1 MKVCSTCQ
9 RCYDDIV
16 SSCAESEHPELSEV
30 REGNTQIIA
39 GYRLEMVL
47 ESGIKGETYRAR
59 RTDADQSCLIR
70 ILSGTE
76 ETKNQFLQD
85 AKTAATIFNESIVD
99 VYEAGSL
106 ESGEVFVVAEEP
118 GGQTAR
124 ELLNNVGVPQL
135 LTTVQVV
142 RQAAEAVH
150 ALHLTGLIHRAI
162 RPENIILTTD
172 AEHRL
177 LVRIQNVDLGGVIEH
192 AIVSNKFLIDSAI
205 DSLRYFAPD
214 QFSGESASVKTDVYS
229 LGIVLYEML
238 SGAPPFDAEKGS
250 GLIDMHRNQRPAEVS
265 IDNFDLRML
274 LTHTLMESLQKQSPK
289 RQSSANAFAR
299 QLRHIEQL
307 ALHSPTPPA
316 AGIGSSAPPP
326 IAMVA
331 AVPASAAAQ
340 PARIVEIPKTT
351 QVVKVA
357 AAKVESQPMP
367 TKVAA
372 EPIQELRI
380 EPCPS
385 VLVVHEIE
393 VLADEGLNGLS
404 EQLPDIPD
412 MLGTRPIVKSEK
424 VETDPP
430 KSRLKRLKK
439 QLRTFTSPLVI
450 APAGNNILNSEIV
463 EAQSEVTSVGHEQV
477 VNHAV
482 PIAPRKIIWEQP
494 EDDIPS
500 MDEAMEVLLQGDLST
515 VASASESTASEP
527 ASKTP
532 RKIEW
537 LQPEDDIPS
546 IEEACE
552 VLATEQVA
560 EVPIVSAVLESAVPE
575 PVSIA
580 PKKIEW
586 VQPEDDIPSIDD
598 VGEVLVTE
606 QVAEVPIVS
615 APFESAVP
623 EPDSIAPKKIEW
635 VQPEDDIPS
644 IDEVREVL
652 ATEQAVEVTIVTAV
666 FESTA
671 PEPVSI
677 APKKIEW
684 VQPEDDIPSIDDVR
698 EALATEIVEVPIVPA
713 VFESVAPAPVA
724 IPPKKIEWVQPED
737 DNPSIEETLEALSQE
752 QVPDLLITMSV
763 QDIPA
768 EVPSAAKKVESI
780 QIEDDISTLEETFE
794 ALSIEQMSVVPA
806 TPRGVMSEPIA
817 HSPKKIALEQ
827 AKEEIP
833 SMKNVPDVLAEEQVA
848 RSTFEAP
855 VGEVIVEAV
864 PVPSPKKIEWVQPE
878 DDIPLMDDVLQVA
891 AQDSTEVAAVQLEE
905 IEVAGPYNEPL
916 PAKNPVVVPA
926 FEPEQEEITLV
937 SPPRRITIDW
947 EQPKPWETLS
957 KQIEFFPTLLGEVD
971 TKRKADH
978 TSEPFF
984 SDYYDEAEPRSSD
997 HYRSLLIGSG
1007 FIVLIVLFLFGNDS
1021 VWTYLQGG
1029 SAADSVAVQTSP
1041 AKQTFPQSGQTT
1053 MPNEQRQLKS
1063 FEKAKTGDDVD
1074 TDVLKS
1080 GTVKVVASESEKPV
1094 SGLPENKS
1102 VEPNKQKPAKN
1113 SDRNAGK
1120 APLVPSTL
1128 VISSDDGKVSSKVE
1142 PQKRKATESTRP
1154 RIVDNPQP

>member
-9 RCYDDIV
+9 QCYDDIV
-16 SSCAESEHPELSEV
+16 SSCTESEHPELSEA

-39 GYRLEMVL
+39 GYRLETVL

-274 LTHTLMESLQKQSPK
+274 LTHTLMESLQKQPAK

-331 AVPASAAAQ
+331 AAPASAAAQ

-351 QVVKVA
+351 QVVKVG

-385 VLVVHEIE
+385 VPVVHEIE
-393 VLADEGLNGLS
+393 VMADEGLNGLS

-412 MLGTRPIVKSEK
+412 MLGTRAIVKSEK

-450 APAGNNILNSEIV
+450 APAGNDILNSEIV

-477 VNHAV
+477 VDHAV
-482 PIAPRKIIWEQP
+482 PIAPRKIIWKQP

-500 MDEAMEVLLQGDLST
+500 MDEAMEVLSQGDLST

-532 RKIEW
+532 RKIKW
-537 LQPEDDIPS
+537 VQPEDDIS
-546 IEEACE
+546 SMEEACE

-560 EVPIVSAVLESAVPE
+560 EE
-575 PVSIA
+575 
-580 PKKIEW
+580 
-586 VQPEDDIPSIDD
+586 
-598 VGEVLVTE
+598 
-606 QVAEVPIVS
+606 PIVS

-623 EPDSIAPKKIEW
+623 EP
-635 VQPEDDIPS
+635 
-644 IDEVREVL
+644 
-652 ATEQAVEVTIVTAV
+652 
-666 FESTA
+666 
-671 PEPVSI
+671 VSI
-677 APKKIEW
+677 APEKIEW

-698 EALATEIVEVPIVPA
+698 EILAT
-713 VFESVAPAPVA
+713 
-724 IPPKKIEWVQPED
+724 
-737 DNPSIEETLEALSQE
+737 
-752 QVPDLLITMSV
+752 
-763 QDIPA
+763 
-768 EVPSAAKKVESI
+768 
-780 QIEDDISTLEETFE
+780 
-794 ALSIEQMSVVPA
+794 
-806 TPRGVMSEPIA
+806 
-817 HSPKKIALEQ
+817 
-827 AKEEIP
+827 
-833 SMKNVPDVLAEEQVA
+833 
-848 RSTFEAP
+848 
-855 VGEVIVEAV
+855 
-864 PVPSPKKIEWVQPE
+864 
-878 DDIPLMDDVLQVA
+878 
-891 AQDSTEVAAVQLEE
+891 
-905 IEVAGPYNEPL
+905 
-916 PAKNPVVVPA
+916 
-926 FEPEQEEITLV
+926 
-937 SPPRRITIDW
+937 
-947 EQPKPWETLS
+947 
-957 KQIEFFPTLLGEVD
+957 
-971 TKRKADH
+971 
-978 TSEPFF
+978 
-984 SDYYDEAEPRSSD
+984 
-997 HYRSLLIGSG
+997 
-1007 FIVLIVLFLFGNDS
+1007 
-1021 VWTYLQGG
+1021 
-1029 SAADSVAVQTSP
+1029 
-1041 AKQTFPQSGQTT
+1041 
-1053 MPNEQRQLKS
+1053 
-1063 FEKAKTGDDVD
+1063 
-1074 TDVLKS
+1074 
-1080 GTVKVVASESEKPV
+1080 
-1094 SGLPENKS
+1094 
-1102 VEPNKQKPAKN
+1102 
-1113 SDRNAGK
+1113 
-1120 APLVPSTL
+1120 
-1128 VISSDDGKVSSKVE
+1128 
-1142 PQKRKATESTRP
+1142 
-1154 RIVDNPQP
+1154 